1 MALATLADCKSQL
14 DINPSNT
21 AQDARLTLYI
31 NAASQAIETYCGR
44 QFSLNAARTEFHDG
58 DASNVIVSHHWP
70 INSISEVWID
80 TDRLFVDTAK
90 QLASTDYTQQG
101 ENRIYGHYEGVN
113 SVRAVVEAA
122 GEVGVKFITL
132 YAFSTENWNRPKEE
146 VDALMELLVSTI
158 SAETPQLNK
167 KNVRLQAIGNLN
179 SLPPA
184 CLQELNESIDLTSKN
199 TGLTLVLALSYS
211 AKWELI
217 DAVKQIATQVK
228 NGDLAIDAI
237 TEKQIEQCLCTKH
250 IPDPELMIRTSGEH
264 RISNFLLWQ
273 LAYAEF
279 YFTDKLWPDFRKDDL
294 YEAILNYQNR
304 ERRFGKTSEQLT
316 QS

>member
-1 MALATLADCKSQL
+1 MSLAEQ
-14 DINPSNT
+14 INKQNVP
-21 AQDARLTLYI
+21 QHI
-31 NAASQAIETYCGR
+31 AIIMDGNGR
-44 QFSLNAARTEFHDG
+44 
-58 DASNVIVSHHWP
+58 W
-70 INSISEVWID
+70 
-80 TDRLFVDTAK
+80 AK
-90 QLASTDYTQQG
+90 QQG

-113 SVRAVVEAA
+113 SVRDVVEGA
-122 GEVGVKFITL
+122 GTVGVKYITL

-184 CLQELNESIDLTSKN
+184 CLQELNESIELTSKN

-211 AKWELI
+211 SKWELI
-217 DAVKQIATQVK
+217 DAVKQIATRVK
-228 NGDLAIDAI
+228 NGELAIDDI